1 MVFSKSMEFL
11 KMNKEDYSID
21 IPEPQ
26 KGGSIIK
33 LEISPRG
40 TYLVAA
46 IYNDQDHR
54 IQKIVRWN
62 VEDIKE
68 GEGIKEENED
78 AKEGI
83 EIKESEDI
91 EKKI

>member
-1 MVFSKSMEFL
+1 MSKEHV
-11 KMNKEDYSID
+11 SINVPTD
-21 IPEPQ
+21 
-26 KGGSIIK
+26 GSISK
-33 LEISPRG
+33 MEISPNG

-46 IYNDQDHR
+46 ICKDHK

>member
-1 MVFSKSMEFL
+1 MSKEHV
-11 KMNKEDYSID
+11 SINVPTD
-21 IPEPQ
+21 
-26 KGGSIIK
+26 GSISK
-33 LEISPRG
+33 MEISPNG

-46 IYNDQDHR
+46 ICKDHK
-54 IQKIVRWN
+54 IQKIVRQN

-68 GEGIKEENED
+68 GKGIKKENED